1 MARWAKAEGLDGKT
15 MSETKNTPTA
25 REAQKKKT
33 DVSDRALAALL
44 RRLKATLDPIE
55 IRQLSEQIER
65 IVFHKQYTNA

>member
-1 MARWAKAEGLDGKT
+1 MGEGQRSG
-15 MSETKNTPTA
+15 

-33 DVSDRALAALL
+33 DVSDRALASLL
-44 RRLKATLDPIE
+44 HRLKATVDPIE